1 MKKFVIACFALAL
14 AACTPAAAMNVLSK
28 TEGHLDSNDEVY
40 RLDQDW
46 LKSYNDFAFDLHL
59 QLMDGKD
66 STFFSPA
73 SILLAL
79 GMTAQGADKDTLLQM
94 LSAFHMENLDSLE
107 FAEMMKQFQQRL
119 LTQKYNTLNLA
130 NSIWIRQ
137 GVEESIR
144 DDFLQINKDYYGA
157 FVAGLDFNDP
167 QASKT
172 INDWVKNNTKGLIDK
187 IVEDQI
193 NPLTLMF
200 LINTVYFKGEWMET
214 FDKNL
219 TRDDTFYAKNPKQ
232 VKFMN
237 QDAFFPYVET
247 DDYQAV
253 MLPYKE
259 FESSMIIFL
268 PKEGKDIVLTAPL
281 YQEIFEDM
289 TAQILSATRGN
300 LVRLSLPKMQLATEI
315 KLAEALSALGMVDA
329 FRPDKADFSKMSTTA
344 LQDQLHIAGVLHKA
358 VLKVD
363 EKGTEAAAA
372 TSVEMGV
379 TSIPMIDAVM
389 KVDRPFTVIL
399 ADATGA
405 VIFMGDVLDPQP

>member
-1 MKKFVIACFALAL
+1 MKKIMIALTALAL
-14 AACTPAAAMNVLSK
+14 SACTPAAAMNVLSK
-28 TEGHLDSNDEVY
+28 TEGHLNSNEEVY
-40 RLDQDW
+40 RLDQEW
-46 LKSYNDFAFDLHL
+46 LKSYNDFAFNMHF
-59 QLMDGKD
+59 QLMDGKEG
-66 STFFSPA
+66 TFFSPA

-79 GMTAQGADKDTLLQM
+79 GMTAQGADQNTLQQM
-94 LSAFHMENLDSLE
+94 LAAFSMDNMDQLK
-107 FAEMMKQFQQRL
+107 FAEMMKQFQLRL
-119 LTQKYNTLNLA
+119 LTHKYNTLNLA
-130 NSIWIRQ
+130 NSIWIRK

-144 DDFLQINKDYYGA
+144 DDFLKINKDFYGA
-157 FVAGLDFNDP
+157 FIAGLDFNDP

-172 INDWVKNNTKGLIDK
+172 INGWVKDNTNGLIDK
-187 IVEDQI
+187 IVEEQI

-200 LINTVYFKGEWMET
+200 LINTVYFKGEWIDK

-219 TRDDTFYAKNPKQ
+219 TQDDTFYAKNPKQ

-259 FESSMIIFL
+259 YESSMIIFL
-268 PKEGKDIVLTAPL
+268 PKESKEIKLTADL
-281 YQEIFEDM
+281 YSEIFKNM
-289 TAQILSATRGN
+289 TAQILSATRGK
-300 LVRLSLPKMQLATEI
+300 LVRLSIPKMQLATEV
-315 KLAEALSALGMVDA
+315 KLADALKALGMVDA
-329 FRPDKADFSKMSTTA
+329 FNPNEADFSKMSSTA
-344 LQDQLHIAGVLHKA
+344 LQQQLHIAGVLHKA

-379 TSIPMIDAVM
+379 TSMPIIDAYM
-389 KVDRPFTVIL
+389 KVNRPFTVIL